1 MARRSGVVVG
11 LIVAVAAATI
21 ASLAF
26 GAVSIPFR
34 DVLDALFGG
43 GEIPETS
50 RKIIIDLRLPRTV
63 EAIIVGAALGVAGA
77 LLQGA
82 LNNPLASPDI
92 VGVTGGAGFG
102 AVLILILF
110 PAQVALLP
118 IGALFFGLLAAAL
131 VFTFAWSGANRGSVS
146 KLILAGIAI
155 GAMFGAGTTA
165 ILTAYP
171 DRVPSVLFFIAGSLT
186 SDGWGDLKAVW
197 PYFAVGFI
205 LAVGLMRPLDR
216 LSLGDEVAASLG
228 TRPRLI
234 RLIAGVAAALLAA
247 SAASLAGL
255 LAFLGLVVPHFVRMA
270 AGTSNHTYVVPVS
283 ALAGAAL
290 LLIGD
295 TLARVVA
302 APIEL
307 PVGPF
312 MVLIGVPMFLF
323 LLRRAG

>member
-1 MARRSGVVVG
+1 MARRSGVVIG
-11 LIVAVAAATI
+11 LLIAIVVATI

-26 GAVSIPFR
+26 GAVSIPFG

-43 GEIPETS
+43 GEIPDS
-50 RKIIIDLRLPRTV
+50 SSKIILDLRLPRTV

-110 PAQVALLP
+110 PAKVALLP
-118 IGALFFGLLAAAL
+118 VGALFFGLLAAAM
-131 VFTFAWSGANRGSVS
+131 VFAVAWSGANRGSVS

-197 PYFAVGFI
+197 PYFAVGFV
-205 LAVGLMRPLDR
+205 LAIGLMRPLDR

-228 TRPRLI
+228 TNPRLI
-234 RLIAGVAAALLAA
+234 RLLAGVGAALLAA

-323 LLRRAG
+323 LLRRAA